1 MIMANQILFKILF
14 KKSQKGHLRLPRKR
28 KSFIFCFIQNISS
41 LKGMQFNLFKKQLIG
56 RVF

>member
-14 KKSQKGHLRLPRKR
+14 KKSQKDTYVYLER

>member
-1 MIMANQILFKILF
+1 MANQILFKILF

-41 LKGMQFNLFKKQLIG
+41 LKGMQFNLFKKQLVG